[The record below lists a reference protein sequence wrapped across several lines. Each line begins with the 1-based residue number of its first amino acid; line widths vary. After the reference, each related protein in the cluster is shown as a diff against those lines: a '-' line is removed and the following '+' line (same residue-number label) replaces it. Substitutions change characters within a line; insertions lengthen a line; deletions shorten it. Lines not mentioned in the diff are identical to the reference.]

1 MTDWANL
8 AASANLEQRS
18 RAAFR
23 WVADPE
29 RLARLQLGVILLAS
43 IWAISSASS
52 LVWSFYRAPAAT
64 VVPSAVI
71 NPPEIASTAN
81 VQREVIDVSSII
93 GLNIF
98 GSVEGS
104 AATTSTPVSDVNNP
118 RDGIEDG
125 AKETSLALV
134 LTGIVSSTDDGLGS
148 AMIEANRQQALY
160 SVGDA
165 LPANGKV
172 TLAKI
177 LAKQVVI
184 DNNGTYELITLFD
197 DNGIVGILP
206 TPATPTVAPRAQ
218 TSTRQPAR
226 QAPRIDQREANQL
239 ASGYRQQL
247 YDDPQSLA
255 ALVSISAVQGE
266 NGLRGYRIAPGR
278 DRSQFAAL
286 GFESGDI
293 VTAVNGYS
301 LSDPSN
307 TVRLYQLMRDATGAT
322 FEIERGGSALTISVS
337 LTN

>member
-18 RAAFR
+18 RATIR

-29 RLARLQLGVILLAS
+29 RLARLQQGMIVLAS
-43 IWAISSASS
+43 IWVISSASS
-52 LVWSFYRAPAAT
+52 LVWSFYRAPA
-64 VVPSAVI
+64 VVASTAVI
-71 NPPEIASTAN
+71 NPPEIASASS
-81 VQREVIDVSSII
+81 VDREVIDVSSII

-98 GSVEGS
+98 SSVDGSVGS
-104 AATTSTPVSDVNNP
+104 TSAPISTVSTPS
-118 RDGIEDG
+118 DGIEDG

-148 AMIEANRQQALY
+148 AMIEAKKQQSLY

-206 TPATPTVAPRAQ
+206 APATPTVTPRAQ
-218 TSTRQPAR
+218 TSSRQPPR
-226 QAPRIDQREANQL
+226 PAPRIDQREANQL

-247 YDDPQSLA
+247 YDDPESLA
-255 ALVSISAVQGE
+255 SLVSISAVQGE

-278 DRSQFAAL
+278 DRSQFAAM
-286 GFESGDI
+286 GFEPGDI

-322 FEIERGGSALTISVS
+322 FDIERGGSALTISVS

>member
-18 RAAFR
+18 RAAIR
-23 WVADPE
+23 WLADPE
-29 RLARLQLGVILLAS
+29 RLARLQLGMIMLAS
-43 IWAISSASS
+43 LWVISSASS
-52 LVWSFYRAPAAT
+52 LLWSFYRAPAVT
-64 VVPSAVI
+64 VSPTAII
-71 NPPEIASTAN
+71 NPPEITSASPAEL
-81 VQREVIDVSSII
+81 EVIDVSSIK

-98 GSVEGS
+98 GSVDGS
-104 AATTSTPVSDVNNP
+104 ALSTTSPTSTVSNP
-118 RDGIEDG
+118 REGIEDG

-148 AMIEANRQQALY
+148 AMIEAKKRQALY

-184 DNNGTYELITLFD
+184 DNNGTYELLTLFD

-206 TPATPTVAPRAQ
+206 TPATPTVTPRAQ
-218 TSTRQPAR
+218 TSSSRPAVQAR
-226 QAPRIDQREANQL
+226 QVDQGEANQL

-255 ALVSISAVQGE
+255 SLVSISAVQGD
-266 NGLRGYRIAPGR
+266 NGLRGYRITPGR
-278 DRSQFAAL
+278 DGGKFAAL
-286 GFESGDI
+286 GFEPGDI

-307 TVRLYQLMRDATGAT
+307 TVRLYQLMREATGAT
-322 FEIERGGSALTISVS
+322 FDIERGGSALTISVS
-337 LTN
+337 LSN

>member
-18 RAAFR
+18 RAATR
-23 WVADPE
+23 WLADPE
-29 RLARLQLGVILLAS
+29 RLARLQLGMIVLAS

-52 LVWSFYRAPAAT
+52 LVWSFYRAPAVT
-64 VVPSAVI
+64 VAPIAVI
-71 NPPEIASTAN
+71 NPPEIASASS
-81 VQREVIDVSSII
+81 VEREVIDVSSII

-104 AATTSTPVSDVNNP
+104 VVSTSAPVSTVSKP

-148 AMIEANRQQALY
+148 AMIEAKKQQSLY

-172 TLAKI
+172 ALAKI

-206 TPATPTVAPRAQ
+206 TPATPTVAPRAR
-218 TSTRQPAR
+218 TSSRQPAR
-226 QAPRIDQREANQL
+226 QEKRIDQREANQL

-255 ALVSISAVQGE
+255 SLVSISAVQGE
-266 NGLRGYRIAPGR
+266 DGLRGYRIAPGS
-278 DRSQFAAL
+278 DRSQFAAM
-286 GFESGDI
+286 GFEPGDV